1 MVAVVASAANAV
13 LLATSFGFAEEA
25 TPPGRL
31 VTVADAMLHVY
42 CVGHGTPAV
51 VFEAGLGGNYLDWTF
66 VQAQVGTR
74 RLACSYDR
82 AGAGWSGRTSRPR
95 TAEMLA
101 EELHLSMRA
110 AGVPAPFV
118 LVGHS
123 FGGLLSQNYLARY
136 PDDVAGLV
144 LVDAMHPREFT
155 RFAAAG
161 VDVPRDPQ
169 TVLGRTPAFAATHG
183 LPESLWP
190 LATRLAGADKAR
202 VFVVR
207 EMKAMFGIADEVDP
221 QARPAR
227 PVRVLTH
234 GNREWDVPYPD
245 GRMEAAW
252 LAMQNDLATRFGAP
266 PVIVVPAS
274 GHQIALDAPASV
286 ESAIDAVV
294 EEVVSAAAH

>member
-1 MVAVVASAANAV
+1 MAAVAALAAKVV
-13 LLATSFGFAEEA
+13 LLASPGFAQEA
-25 TPPGRL
+25 SPPGRL
-31 VTVADAMLHVY
+31 VSVADAMLHVY

-66 VQAQVGTR
+66 VQARVGAR

-82 AGAGWSGRTSRPR
+82 AGAGWSSRTSRPR

-101 EELHLSMRA
+101 EELHLAMRA

-123 FGGLLSQNYLARY
+123 FGGLLIQNYIARY

-161 VDVPRDPQ
+161 VDVPRDPH

-183 LPESLWP
+183 LPEPLWP

-207 EMKAMFGIADEVDP
+207 EMQAMFGIADEVDP
-221 QARPAR
+221 QARPVR

-245 GRMEAAW
+245 GRMETAW
-252 LAMQNDLATRFGAP
+252 LARQNDLVARYGAP

-286 ESAIDAVV
+286 ESAIDAVIA
-294 EEVVSAAAH
+294 EVITAAVH